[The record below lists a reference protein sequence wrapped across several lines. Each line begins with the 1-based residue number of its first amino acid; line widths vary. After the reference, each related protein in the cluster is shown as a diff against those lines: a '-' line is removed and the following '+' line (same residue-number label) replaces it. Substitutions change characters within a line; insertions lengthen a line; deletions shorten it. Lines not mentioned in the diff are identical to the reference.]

1 MLCRA
6 WHEPGLRIWQARNQF
21 PGLVKEL
28 MHSALLAVCKGQ
40 WRAVMGQAACPY
52 IIPVIPALWLLAVA
66 FRQWRHDFLLVTGE
80 ALHSVARLTRLA
92 LAAPSSQW
100 ALDIGDKV
108 HLPDSSLLLT
118 VGGASGCRLCARD
131 SGETAD
137 SRQGVAGIRI
147 LAESRRACAAAK

>member
-92 LAAPSSQW
+92 LAAPSS
-100 ALDIGDKV
+100 A
-108 HLPDSSLLLT
+108 
-118 VGGASGCRLCARD
+118 VGSGHR
-131 SGETAD
+131 
-137 SRQGVAGIRI
+137 RQGAPPGLFALADRRGGIR
-147 LAESRRACAAAK
+147 LPAVCQG